1 MRRPSTLK
9 NKRYLAGPYLFWS
22 ISFVVIPLLVV
33 FYYAMTNDEG
43 SITFA
48 NLAQITTQENL
59 KALGM
64 SLLLS
69 FVSTAICLLLAYPL
83 AMILNSFHFKHQS
96 FVVFLFVLPMWM
108 NFLLRTI
115 AWQSLLEKTG
125 VINMIL
131 QSIGLP
137 KQNLIN
143 TEGAIILGMIYNF
156 LPFMVL
162 PIYNSLIKIPQDTF
176 DAAKDLGANWIQT
189 LWRIT
194 LPQILP
200 GIVSG
205 ITMVFVP
212 AMTTFVISNLLGGA
226 KINLIGNVIEQ
237 EFTTANNWYGGAG
250 LSIVLMILILGS
262 MAVMSHFDKEGEGA
276 AIW

>member
-1 MRRPSTLK
+1 MMKIYDKKLAYPYFVWMTLFTVVPLIIVVYYAFTDA
-9 NKRYLAGPYLFWS
+9 NGAFTLDNLTS
-22 ISFVVIPLLVV
+22 ISGYGSV
-33 FYYAMTNDEG
+33 FAR
-43 SITFA
+43 
-48 NLAQITTQENL
+48 
-59 KALGM
+59 
-64 SLLLS
+64 SLLLALIAT
-69 FVSTAICLLLAYPL
+69 VICLVIAFPVGY
-83 AMILNSFHFKHQS
+83 
-96 FVVFLFVLPMWM
+96 FLSRLRVNKQHIMLMLVMLPMWM